1 MEMIKI
7 FFALVYYRIVEYL
20 HVKQAIFF
28 SVVFPVFLFVIMTSL
43 WSKVTANYSDFIL
56 SGVIGMT
63 IASEGIFSIGQSTK
77 RFYMTGM
84 IKYIRKM
91 PFSVF
96 FYMMSIVVAKI
107 ITLIFIISLMFAI
120 GILFFGCTISSVIIF
135 NTISGLFI
143 GLTLFSFIGLVLY
156 FINIRI
162 ESEKS
167 IVNIVY
173 LLTIFVSD
181 VFYSVGDI
189 SSVIHTIGNI
199 LPLNNVLNII
209 RNGIYHWSLI
219 PWIIVPM
226 AAFIILIKKIETK
239 R

>member
-1 MEMIKI
+1 MII
-7 FFALVYYRIVEYL
+7 VFFSLVYYRIVEYL

-28 SVVFPVFLFVIMTSL
+28 SVVFPIFLFVIMTSL
-43 WSKVTANYSDFIL
+43 WGNINVDYSYFML
-56 SGVIGMT
+56 TGVIGMN
-63 IASEGIFSIGQSTK
+63 IASEGIFSIGQSIK
-77 RFYMTGM
+77 RYYMSGM

-107 ITLIFIISLMFAI
+107 INLIFIIAIMYAI
-120 GILFFGCTISSVIIF
+120 GVIFFECMITPIDIM
-135 NTISGLFI
+135 NTISGLLI
-143 GLTLFSFIGLVLY
+143 GLILFSFIGLVLY
-156 FINIRI
+156 FVNIRI

-167 IVNIVY
+167 MVHIVY

-189 SSVIHTIGNI
+189 SDVIKTFGNI
-199 LPLNNVLNII
+199 LPLNCILNII
-209 RNGIYHWSLI
+209 RYGVYSWSII
-219 PWIIVPM
+219 PWTFIPMCVFIV
-226 AAFIILIKKIETK
+226 LIKRIEVK